1 MICSHHPPPPLG
13 KTYPPL
19 NRPNPPKNCYW
30 SQSPLTEDFLI
41 TPVPPPP
48 LNTGGSHY
56 EMAFVF
62 DRKALEAVEKVNWCH
77 YGCDLFRIASQRDGE
92 KTVDCLI
99 VVLTMKV
106 GWRK

>member
-1 MICSHHPPPPLG
+1 MICSHHPPPLG

-56 EMAFVF
+56 EMAFAF
-62 DRKALEAVEKVNWCH
+62 DRKALEAVRRLIGVIMVVTCLELPHK
-77 YGCDLFRIASQRDGE
+77 GMGRRLL
-92 KTVDCLI
+92 TVL
-99 VVLTMKV
+99 
-106 GWRK
+106 